1 MRKTFTTVAFA
12 ALLGTLA
19 VSCQKENILNEP
31 TTIEQNSS
39 IYMVRYSID
48 GVMHQLT
55 LSGDDAWHD
64 FLNYMFGLAEVGHKV
79 SFQNEKAASRTIA
92 AKEIVTYTTT
102 NHDDAYKWAENM
114 GDNGYKVTIYYDKE
128 KKVYYCEA
136 CK

>member
-1 MRKTFTTVAFA
+1 MKKSTKTVALFA
-12 ALLGTLA
+12 VLSTLA

-64 FLNYMFGLAEVGHKV
+64 FLLIDFPLVAISLE
-79 SFQNEKAASRTIA
+79 
-92 AKEIVTYTTT
+92 
-102 NHDDAYKWAENM
+102 
-114 GDNGYKVTIYYDKE
+114 
-128 KKVYYCEA
+128 
-136 CK
+136 